1 MRLTTVRLLVGDFPR
16 AFRFYRDVLRLTPR
30 FDDERGPYEE
40 FEVGSA
46 VLSLFDRRRMMEA
59 LGTHASI
66 LAEPERVGDTAMV
79 CMEVDDVDAE
89 YTRLAEA
96 GVRFVTEPH
105 DQPTWFVRVAHFRDP
120 EGNLI
125 ELRRPLPGG
134 AER

>member
-1 MRLTTVRLLVGDFPR
+1 MRLTKVRLLVGDFGR
-16 AFRFYRDVLRLTPR
+16 AFRFYRDVVGLQPQ
-30 FDDERGPYEE
+30 FGDEGGLYEE
-40 FEVGSA
+40 FHVGSA

-66 LAEPERVGDTAMV
+66 LAQPERVGDAAMV
-79 CMEVDDVDAE
+79 CLEVDDVDAE
-89 YTRLAEA
+89 YRRLTDA

-105 DQPTWFVRVAHFRDP
+105 DQPNWFVRVAHFRDP

-125 ELRRPLPGG
+125 ELSRPLPG